1 MRHGLK
7 MAKQLSIYQVMNI
20 FKGASIGQII
30 RDMISG
36 EIIFE
41 NGQ

>member
-20 FKGASIGQII
+20 FKEASIGQII
-30 RDMISG
+30 REMISG
-36 EIIFE
+36 GIIFE